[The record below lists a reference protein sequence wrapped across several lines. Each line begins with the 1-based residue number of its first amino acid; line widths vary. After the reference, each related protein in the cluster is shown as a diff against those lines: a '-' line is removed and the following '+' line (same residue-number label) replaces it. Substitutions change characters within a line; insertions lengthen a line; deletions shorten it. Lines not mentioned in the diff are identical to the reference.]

1 MRNILLIALLIS
13 TSFLQAQEENEKII
27 DSLSAEMQYLE
38 KQIKQFSD
46 LLSAKAEAL
55 EKVDVDESLKETRKK
70 IDRSLARIKA
80 YREDLAEDQPGL
92 TKKQKELLKQSGES
106 LKDSMNALGAAL
118 EIWTAQIAES
128 WQELIEDNQ

>member
-1 MRNILLIALLIS
+1 MRSILLIALLIN
-13 TSFLQAQEENEKII
+13 TSFLQAQEKNEKVI

-38 KQIKQFSD
+38 KQIERFSD
-46 LLSAKAEAL
+46 LLTTKAKAL

-70 IDRSLARIKA
+70 IDESLARIKA
-80 YREDLAEDQPGL
+80 YRNDLAEKQPGL

-106 LKDSMNALGAAL
+106 LRESMNSLGAAL

-128 WQELIEDNQ
+128 WQELIEDY